1 MSINIEM
8 PRVTFVSRINRM
20 ATKEPYKI
28 HKKTITIPSDFWNDV
43 EELEKRKQIK
53 VTIEEAYD

>member
-28 HKKTITIPSDFWNDV
+28 HKKIITIPSDFWNDV

>member
-8 PRVTFVSRINRM
+8 PKVTFVSKITQQ
-20 ATKEPYKI
+20 ATKDRIQKKI
-28 HKKTITIPSDFWNDV
+28 INIPRDFWDEI

>member
-1 MSINIEM
+1 MNMSINIEM
-8 PRVTFVSRINRM
+8 PKVTFVSKIIRQTSKDRIQ
-20 ATKEPYKI
+20 KKI
-28 HKKTITIPSDFWNDV
+28 INIPKDFWDEI